1 MTLKELH
8 EKLRKKELTT
18 GFDDERNLT
27 WEDIVVEGSDGCVI
41 DRNWTDRDGGHV
53 DVEDVTFE
61 YQDLLDEMNSKENIS
76 ESILNSYQTIL
87 SEMDKFLDELKKE
100 VRQVETSKFS
110 EKYELKRD
118 AMSAM
123 FDKITEMKIAIK
135 FIGEQ
140 NNGFDLLTEEDFQHM
155 IKSLGVPME
164 KPTKN
169 KVIN

>member
-1 MTLKELH
+1 MPNQS
-8 EKLRKKELTT
+8 R
-18 GFDDERNLT
+18 R
-27 WEDIVVEGSDGCVI
+27 VI
-41 DRNWTDRDGGHV
+41 
-53 DVEDVTFE
+53 
-61 YQDLLDEMNSKENIS
+61 
-76 ESILNSYQTIL
+76 
-87 SEMDKFLDELKKE
+87 
-100 VRQVETSKFS
+100 
-110 EKYELKRD
+110 KRD

-164 KPTKN
+164 APTKN

>member
-1 MTLKELH
+1 
-8 EKLRKKELTT
+8 
-18 GFDDERNLT
+18 
-27 WEDIVVEGSDGCVI
+27 
-41 DRNWTDRDGGHV
+41 
-53 DVEDVTFE
+53 
-61 YQDLLDEMNSKENIS
+61 
-76 ESILNSYQTIL
+76 
-87 SEMDKFLDELKKE
+87 
-100 VRQVETSKFS
+100 
-110 EKYELKRD
+110 
-118 AMSAM
+118 MSAM